1 MPHEALEP
9 TTEAF
14 NIAQSIIGSHDTS
27 KEVRLNH
34 TQFKLCME
42 SFIDTDLSI
51 NENEENILIIVFEDG
66 SQLLHILL

>member
-34 TQFKLCME
+34 TQFKLCM
-42 SFIDTDLSI
+42 
-51 NENEENILIIVFEDG
+51 
-66 SQLLHILL
+66 